1 LVERKNNIKQLITDY
16 KNGNADIEKLKKFS
30 KQIEYVAHKE
40 TSMLP
45 AQIQIFRAYI
55 SGKISEQLGSKWE
68 AHILTPVIKDISHI
82 ITQYLDS
89 RSLSSLA
96 IATSLGSA
104 KYLERME
111 KEQEGKA
118 AQER

>member
-55 SGKISEQLGSKWE
+55 SGKISEQLGYKFD
-68 AHILTPVIKDISHI
+68 AHI
-82 ITQYLDS
+82 LDS